1 MPCRRVQFLTLRGA
15 VRRRRD
21 LVIGHP
27 CRVFAPDKGPAHST
41 VYVDVA
47 AASTVAGSTWY
58 VEKDIAQ

>member
-1 MPCRRVQFLTLRGA
+1 
-15 VRRRRD
+15 VRWRRD

-41 VYVDVA
+41 VYDDVA
-47 AASTVAGSTWY
+47 AASTVAGGTRY